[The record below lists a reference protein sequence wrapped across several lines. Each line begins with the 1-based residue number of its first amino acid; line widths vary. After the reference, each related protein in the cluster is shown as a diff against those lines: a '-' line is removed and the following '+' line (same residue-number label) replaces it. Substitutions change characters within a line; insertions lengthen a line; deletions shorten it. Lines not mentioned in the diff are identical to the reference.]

1 MPKKSKCVLVVD
13 DESDA
18 RQFVRAVAEDLGLAA
33 IEAADGEQGL
43 AAARNMQPDLIVL
56 DVQMPKLDGYSVF
69 AELRKDPATRAI
81 PVVMLTGVSARTGV
95 AINADQMGQF
105 VGSEPDAYIDK
116 PIEPA
121 LLSDTLQR
129 LLGV

>member
-43 AAARNMQPDLIVL
+43 AAARDMQPDLIVL